1 MLVRL
6 GLILVVGFTIVLLLM
21 RFVRPNTLE
30 RSIDRHRRQLDTI
43 DEVVQR
49 AAEHPPIVTRP
60 LTSFENA
67 GDTEFGEVR
76 RAIPM
81 VPPQSAVQ
89 PHVSESPR
97 RSPEG
102 RLLFGDLSQTPVVP
116 PTPPIYE
123 RGRRRGRSPRR
134 PARSPQHI
142 RRRSPLASP
151 WAQGAIAALLL
162 VVAAGAVV
170 RIGHSHRSSLAIAT
184 TTTTS
189 PTKVTKHHLQRTTPP
204 AIELL
209 STSATSATYSEPL
222 GSFRI
227 TVQVL
232 ALCWLGFAHQ
242 RSTAGPWFAMTT
254 IGPYPGATYALST
267 TGPLTID
274 VGAPQSLTSISVNG
288 RVLTLPHLPTGAFA
302 ISFG

>member
-1 MLVRL
+1 M
-6 GLILVVGFTIVLLLM
+6 
-21 RFVRPNTLE
+21 
-30 RSIDRHRRQLDTI
+30 
-43 DEVVQR
+43 
-49 AAEHPPIVTRP
+49 TRP
-60 LTSFENA
+60 LTSFESA
-67 GDTEFGEVR
+67 EDPELGEVR

-81 VPPQSAVQ
+81 VPPQSTVQ

-102 RLLFGDLSQTPVVP
+102 RLIFGDLSQTPVVP

-142 RRRSPLASP
+142 RRRSPLSSP
-151 WAQGAIAALLL
+151 LAKGAIAALLLL

-170 RIGHSHRSSLAIAT
+170 LIGHSHRPALAVAT

-189 PTKVTKHHLQRTTPP
+189 PAKVTKHHVPRTTPP
-204 AIELL
+204 AIQLL
-209 STSATSATYSEPL
+209 STSATSATYSEPV

-227 TVQVL
+227 AVQVH

-242 RSTAGPWFAMTT
+242 KSTSGPWFAMTT
-254 IGPYPGATYALST
+254 IGPNPGATFALST

-302 ISFG
+302 VSFG